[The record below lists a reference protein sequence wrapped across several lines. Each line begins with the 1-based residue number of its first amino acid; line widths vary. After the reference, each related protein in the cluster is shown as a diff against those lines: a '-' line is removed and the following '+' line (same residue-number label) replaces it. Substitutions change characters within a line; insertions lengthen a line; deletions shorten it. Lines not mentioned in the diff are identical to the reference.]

1 MVFSTFLL
9 FVWVT
14 WYFLWLTKFIL
25 NKFNK
30 VLKIT
35 HKLPFNSFIS
45 RLD

>member
-14 WYFLWLTKFIL
+14 WYFIL